1 MGQWLNVQALLQDF
15 TPQSIPCGP
24 FTAPGSRLLGNHL
37 PLRCTPQAL
46 DCNGGGEPGAPQL
59 PSAARVCTWVKE
71 GRLPRAPRR
80 SQVLGR
86 RTRQGA
92 TPGRA
97 SPTRDPL
104 RFPRRPPDLKAA
116 LRTRGWVR
124 RRSGPS
130 PTPHRQERTA
140 PGAPW
145 PGSTSPLTGSH
156 RGRRKDRPVR
166 NTQASPTR
174 TLNGRSPTP
183 PGPPLFGCSEP
194 WGHASDLRA
203 REPPEARRRQSAAC
217 RFADRALA
225 LSRALSLGQW
235 GYPQSRGRLHRSG
248 GAAVSSG
255 RCLAAILCVAEAGL
269 LVD

>member
-1 MGQWLNVQALLQDF
+1 MVKRSSSASGFYTAVHSLR
-15 TPQSIPCGP
+15 P
-24 FTAPGSRLLGNHL
+24 FYSLGVPAAWESPPIKVYTASSRLQWGWRTWCA
-37 PLRCTPQAL
+37 PTPFCSPGL
-46 DCNGGGEPGAPQL
+46 HVGERREVA
-59 PSAARVCTWVKE
+59 
-71 GRLPRAPRR
+71 RAPRR

-92 TPGRA
+92 TLGRA
-97 SPTRDPL
+97 SPTRAPL

-217 RFADRALA
+217 RFADSALA